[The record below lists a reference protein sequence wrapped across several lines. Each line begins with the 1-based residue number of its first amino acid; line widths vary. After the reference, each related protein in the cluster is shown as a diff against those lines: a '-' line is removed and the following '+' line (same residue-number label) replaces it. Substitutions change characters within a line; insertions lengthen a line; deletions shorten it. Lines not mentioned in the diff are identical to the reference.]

1 MKDALYYSVKSH
13 LKMYKLFPRGS
24 KSAQDF
30 GKGWNTVTQGL
41 IQISIAITASSGCG
55 WWGPILRTLLN
66 KMTFISGNLL
76 NND

>member
-30 GKGWNTVTQGL
+30 GKG
-41 IQISIAITASSGCG
+41 
-55 WWGPILRTLLN
+55 
-66 KMTFISGNLL
+66 
-76 NND
+76 